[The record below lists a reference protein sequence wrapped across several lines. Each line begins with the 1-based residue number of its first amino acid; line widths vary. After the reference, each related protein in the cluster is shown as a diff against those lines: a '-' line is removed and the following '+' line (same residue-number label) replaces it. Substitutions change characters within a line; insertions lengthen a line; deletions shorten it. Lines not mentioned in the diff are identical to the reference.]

1 MFRKLNLKGDGNKK
15 WAQNGAVSY
24 LANKSPRVELADG
37 VSSEVLTREH
47 SVVRRY
53 TKSGS
58 NSYLNE
64 LSKKAMKTFDCKV
77 LWNVKVNPSQ
87 LKPSPEYEVIELSSA
102 PSSRGDNRYYL
113 QHAQGG
119 SDPRD
124 QNFEA
129 LTDHSITSIANKM
142 PRMHSKEIDDLIK
155 HLELKKKEQL
165 ICELKCS

>member
-1 MFRKLNLKGDGNKK
+1 MAFHKR
-15 WAQNGAVSY
+15 
-24 LANKSPRVELADG
+24 
-37 VSSEVLTREH
+37 EVLTHKH
-47 SVVRRY
+47 SVVCRY

-64 LSKKAMKTFDCKV
+64 LSKKAMKTFNCRV

-102 PSSRGDNRYYL
+102 PLTRGDNRYYL

-119 SDPRD
+119 SNPRD

-129 LTDHSITSIANKM
+129 LTDHSITSIADK
-142 PRMHSKEIDDLIK
+142 MHSDRIEDLIK